1 MSVPTSSPALA
12 PIATAQ
18 VLKRQKIRNYTLIAL
33 AGFALLSLVR
43 LLTGAG
49 ELTSSGTIQA
59 ALTSTIP
66 IAMAGLGGLWSER
79 AGVVNI
85 GLEGMMILGTF
96 GAGYFGYHYGSLA
109 GILGAIILGMV
120 GGLLHAI
127 ATVYFGVDHIVS
139 GVAINIIALGAA
151 GFLAET
157 YFTGLAG
164 GGPTQSPPLPTPW
177 TINIPFLDA
186 PLARLEGQDWF

>member
-18 VLKRQKIRNYTLIAL
+18 VLKRQKIRNYALIAL

-96 GAGYFGYHYGSLA
+96 GAG
-109 GILGAIILGMV
+109 
-120 GGLLHAI
+120 
-127 ATVYFGVDHIVS
+127 
-139 GVAINIIALGAA
+139 
-151 GFLAET
+151 
-157 YFTGLAG
+157 
-164 GGPTQSPPLPTPW
+164 
-177 TINIPFLDA
+177 
-186 PLARLEGQDWF
+186 